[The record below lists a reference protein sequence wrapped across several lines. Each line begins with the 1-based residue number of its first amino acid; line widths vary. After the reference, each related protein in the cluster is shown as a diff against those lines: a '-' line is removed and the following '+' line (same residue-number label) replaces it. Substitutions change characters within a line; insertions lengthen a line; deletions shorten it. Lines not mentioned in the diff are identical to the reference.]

1 MKKFQ
6 IKIAEP
12 CHENWDAMTQQDKGK
27 FCASCQ
33 KTVVDFS
40 TMSDRQI
47 ADFFKKP
54 ARSVCGRFYSDQLE
68 RTIEAPKKRLP
79 WVKYFFNVT
88 WPAMMLFL
96 KSCVEKQPVMG
107 DISFDVSAPKPQ
119 EQELYTTMGLV
130 LPQITPE
137 DTLRRLDPGQI
148 QETVCS
154 TVKGEIAVQ
163 PEPQLMGDTIIMQ
176 VDTIAK
182 ELPAI
187 KSYEPMDTINIVGY
201 EKSRMNSL
209 IAGGISIVNVEETKP
224 EPTEQKTTDESSTLL
239 VFPNPV
245 RLGGQL
251 TVKLSTMKEAP
262 KQVQLFSVSGQL
274 ITTMQNQ
281 WVKENNVRLSIPTW
295 IKPGTYFLRVTTENL
310 SSNTANVLVIN

>member
-6 IKIAEP
+6 IKIADP
-12 CHENWDAMTQQDKGK
+12 CHENWDAMTQQDKGR

-40 TMSDRQI
+40 NMSDRQI

-54 ARSVCGRFYSDQLE
+54 EGAVCGRFYSDQLE

-96 KSCVEKQPVMG
+96 KSCVEKQEIVGKPLVA
-107 DISFDVSAPKPQ
+107 DVATQPQ
-119 EQELYTTMGLV
+119 EKEMYRTMGFV
-130 LPQITPE
+130 LTERTPE
-137 DTLRRLDPGQI
+137 DSLQKPETTQV
-148 QETVCS
+148 QEDFCS
-154 TVKGEIAVQ
+154 AVMGAIGVE
-163 PEPQLMGDTIIMQ
+163 PEPQLMGDTVIMP

-187 KSYEPMDTINIVGY
+187 KSYEPMDTINIVSY
-201 EKSRMNSL
+201 ETKCTNRL
-209 IAGGISIVNVEETKP
+209 IAGGISIIKVEETNP
-224 EPTEQKTTDESSTLL
+224 EPEEKIKANENPAFL

-245 RLGGQL
+245 RLGAQL
-251 TVKLSTMKEAP
+251 TIRFSFVKEAP
-262 KQVQLFSVSGQL
+262 KQVQLFSANGQL
-274 ITTMQNQ
+274 ITTIQNQ
-281 WVKENNVRLSIPTW
+281 WAKENNVRLTIPSSIV
-295 IKPGTYFLRVTTENL
+295 PGTYFLKVTGENL
-310 SSNTANVLVIN
+310 SSTTAKILVIN